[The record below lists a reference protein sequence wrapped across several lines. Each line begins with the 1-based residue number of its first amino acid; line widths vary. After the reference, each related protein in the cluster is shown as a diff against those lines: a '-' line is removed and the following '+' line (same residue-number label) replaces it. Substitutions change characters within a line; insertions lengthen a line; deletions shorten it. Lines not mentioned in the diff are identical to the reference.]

1 MSFKNTEASPPKTLR
16 LIHPSWPRLSF
27 QSWSLVSE
35 RDSQWKRWVCL
46 IWPSDCGAQTLKHAI
61 LTIICELFIC
71 HLFLW
76 LFSLWRVFFRWSDWS
91 GAEHHEVAVC
101 SVYGYLHRPAALQG
115 ESESHS
121 ETFIHVCSHLSYLPP
136 SIFLFLHR
144 RQRLSLW
151 RPVWVGGARCCRS
164 EGDTRRGVEN
174 GRSSGGSRRG
184 LKRTHPSSSRWS
196 HRYLSRT
203 LTLLP

>member
-1 MSFKNTEASPPKTLR
+1 MRFSQSSVSFLFAIFSCDCFLCDAFFSDEVIGQVLNIMKSQSVPYTAIYTALRPSRVSPS
-16 LIHPSWPRLSF
+16 LI
-27 QSWSLVSE
+27 Q
-35 RDSQWKRWVCL
+35 
-46 IWPSDCGAQTLKHAI
+46 KHLYMFAA
-61 LTIICELFIC
+61 IC
-71 HLFLW
+71 HT
-76 LFSLWRVFFRWSDWS
+76 
-91 GAEHHEVAVC
+91 C
-101 SVYGYLHRPAALQG
+101 P
-115 ESESHS
+115 
-121 ETFIHVCSHLSYLPP
+121 PP

-174 GRSSGGSRRG
+174 GRSSGGPRRG